1 MHGSVPWNTSERQR
15 RSLIYRY
22 VPWFMANGERAALE
36 PPTDEPVRPPLPS
49 WAAEL
54 SDAQRDAL
62 APAGVGGDGRDAR
75 LMGWRPRHRTEV
87 EAGEPHGTHGANGA
101 KL

>member
-1 MHGSVPWNTSERQR
+1 MSCLFSILWNTSERQR

-62 APAGVGGDGRDAR
+62 AGRDIYSAVLDANRLAR
-75 LMGWRPRHRTEV
+75 NL
-87 EAGEPHGTHGANGA
+87 
-101 KL
+101 